1 MVGRTTCDVCFTRPK
16 KEESLDRTHRVRE
29 GSWGEGERE
38 TERERE
44 RERERG
50 QRPVLRLVREE
61 AEATTK
67 PSQPRP
73 QKIEINCFVNMYTF
87 Q

>member
-44 RERERG
+44 RERTEASAEVGTGGGRG
-50 QRPVLRLVREE
+50 H
-61 AEATTK
+61 
-67 PSQPRP
+67 
-73 QKIEINCFVNMYTF
+73 Y
-87 Q
+87 